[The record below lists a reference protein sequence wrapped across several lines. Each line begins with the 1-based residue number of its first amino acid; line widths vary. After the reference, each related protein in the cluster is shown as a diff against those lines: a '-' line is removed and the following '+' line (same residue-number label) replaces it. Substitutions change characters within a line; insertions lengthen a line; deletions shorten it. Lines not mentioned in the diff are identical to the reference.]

1 MGVYNTMVTDA
12 QIKVMLVD
20 DHPVVRRGLRV
31 MLDTSQDITIVGEA
45 EDGLDAIEKAKECCP
60 DVILLDIHMPKMSGM
75 EALRELKSRY
85 PTISIIML
93 TMYDD
98 DAYVVEAVKAGAGG
112 YLLKDASIELLLHTI
127 RAVNSG
133 GILIKASLLHEV
145 FLNVSDVTSLAPA
158 AKTAAKVTQGNL
170 TQRELDVIV
179 LITEGKGN
187 REIGEV
193 LCISEDTVKK
203 HVQSIMAKLNAS
215 DRTQAAVVAVRT
227 GLVPFKRPENK

>member
-1 MGVYNTMVTDA
+1 MGEYNIMVTDA

-75 EALRELKSRY
+75 AALRELKSRY

>member
-1 MGVYNTMVTDA
+1 MVTDA

-75 EALRELKSRY
+75 AALRELKSRY

>member
-1 MGVYNTMVTDA
+1 MGEYNIMVTDA
-12 QIKVMLVD
+12 PIKVMLVD

-31 MLDTSQDITIVGEA
+31 MLAPSEDITIVGEA
-45 EDGLDAIEKAKECCP
+45 EDGLDAIEKAKEYCP
-60 DVILLDIHMPKMSGM
+60 DVILLDIHMPKMSGL

-98 DAYVVEAVKAGAGG
+98 DAYVIEAVKSGAGG

-133 GILIKASLLHEV
+133 GILIKASLMHEV

-158 AKTAAKVTQGNL
+158 AKTADKVIHGNL

-187 REIGEV
+187 REIGTA

-203 HVQSIMAKLNAS
+203 HVQSIMAKLDVS
-215 DRTQAAVVAVRT
+215 DRTQAAVTAVRT
-227 GLVPFKRPENK
+227 GLVPFKASPK

>member
-1 MGVYNTMVTDA
+1 MGEYNTMVTDA
-12 QIKVMLVD
+12 PIKVMLVD

-31 MLDTSQDITIVGEA
+31 MLDTSPDITIVGEA

-98 DAYVVEAVKAGAGG
+98 DAYVIEAVKSGAGG

-158 AKTAAKVTQGNL
+158 AKTADKVIHGNL

-187 REIGEV
+187 REIGTA

-203 HVQSIMAKLNAS
+203 HVQSIMAKLDVS
-215 DRTQAAVVAVRT
+215 DRTQAAVTAVRT
-227 GLVPFKRPENK
+227 GLVPFKASPK

>member
-1 MGVYNTMVTDA
+1 MGEYNIMVTDA